1 MCIYISTNI
10 HMEDEHFLN
19 LFKGKRIKLSLRTS
33 YFGVVQRINANKTLV
48 LTDGEICIYFCCC
61 L

>member
-1 MCIYISTNI
+1 
-10 HMEDEHFLN
+10 MENEHFLN
-19 LFKGKRIKLSLRTS
+19 LFKGKCIKLSLRTS

-48 LTDGEICIYFCCC
+48 LADGEICIYFCCC